1 MFKDDYKDMINNIK
15 IDKSEQDETLKY
27 TFRVGEDKK
36 EKWYFKHK
44 VKLQISFAIVACVS
58 DDR

>member
-27 TFRVGEDKK
+27 IFRVGEGMCI
-36 EKWYFKHK
+36 FG
-44 VKLQISFAIVACVS
+44 LQQ
-58 DDR
+58 